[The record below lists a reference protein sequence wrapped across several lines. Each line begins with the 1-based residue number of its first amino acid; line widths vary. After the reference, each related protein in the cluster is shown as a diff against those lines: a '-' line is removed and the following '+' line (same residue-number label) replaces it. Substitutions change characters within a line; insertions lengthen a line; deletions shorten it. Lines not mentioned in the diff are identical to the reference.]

1 MKKIFSILFSTLGFL
16 ANVIG
21 SLFYSGFTALIGGSG
36 LYYLYQTIIGENIPM
51 LFLDDVM
58 PLNLFMTTE
67 LGILP
72 NPIALCINLLFVWWG
87 YLLIKFTFWDFLDKF
102 FNRVPKEKEQ
112 PSGPSK
118 IKTILKYFFWYI
130 VMIGLYAFATLIV
143 YGIIIIGPIT
153 FIDWAF
159 DVNLAYKLEYYFETI
174 FVSGSEAFRYLKF
187 WLIGIP
193 FAYLFNI
200 KDTGW
205 KIKNF

>member
-1 MKKIFSILFSTLGFL
+1 
-16 ANVIG
+16 
-21 SLFYSGFTALIGGSG
+21 
-36 LYYLYQTIIGENIPM
+36 
-51 LFLDDVM
+51 
-58 PLNLFMTTE
+58 MTTE
-67 LGILP
+67 LGFLP

-130 VMIGLYAFATLIV
+130 VMIGGYAFATLIV

-153 FIDWAF
+153 FIDWVF
-159 DVNLAYKLEYYFETI
+159 DLNLSLHIDYYFEKI

-193 FAYLFNI
+193 SAYFFNI

-205 KIKNF
+205 KIKDY